1 MVLRIIC
8 NIITVAAC
16 LVSIIVPIIN
26 MIRFPG
32 ALMKR
37 LKKIMPCYD
46 NDREFLSF
54 VGSFSA
60 DDTRVVRERRNYF
73 YKFVVINMI
82 VNIICF
88 IIGVVAC
95 YFDGVPIKEDD
106 ILFIVYF
113 VSAGVFIFINAV
125 YYIAQIK
132 KFKLHLRPNEE
143 LFRYM
148 RYGDDIKFNS
158 IALLCIAAIFV
169 GGSFVTTTH
178 VIMTWLG
185 L

>member
-46 NDREFLSF
+46 NDREFISLAE
-54 VGSFSA
+54 GYSA
-60 DDTRVVRERRNYF
+60 DDDRVVRERRNYF
-73 YKFVVINMI
+73 YKIVGINFI
-82 VNIICF
+82 VNFICF
-88 IIGVVAC
+88 IVGVVAC
-95 YFDGVPIKEDD
+95 SLDGIPIKEDD